1 MNTTQPT
8 THVFDHLGPAPYR
21 FQGVTQNL
29 FTIAGCPEASKP
41 GGTCDHCGTGIL
53 WEFHLIAADGRAFA
67 VGSSC
72 ILKSGD
78 AGLRHAV
85 TDHQRAQRR
94 RRNRLSWE
102 AARRALAT
110 PPSASVAELIR
121 MTTIELH
128 AAERAVADAERAVA
142 LAAKL
147 EGLADVLRALDTEAD
162 AIGGLYESFPASL
175 ARQLRAEGSLSPR
188 QADCA
193 LRLLYGRRSARNAD
207 ALAATFQ
214 QVTTR
219 LTPA

>member
-1 MNTTQPT
+1 MNTTLT
-8 THVFDHLGPAPYR
+8 THVFAHLGPAPYA

-53 WEFHLIAADGRAFA
+53 WEFHLIAADGRAFK

-72 ILKSGD
+72 IAKSGD
-78 AGLRHAV
+78 AGLRRCV

-102 AARRALAT
+102 AAQRAQAAL
-110 PPSASVAELIR
+110 PPSASVEKLIR
-121 MTTIELH
+121 MTTAELQ
-128 AAERAVADAERAVA
+128 AAARAVA
-142 LAAKL
+142 LTAKL

-207 ALAATFQ
+207 ARAATFQ

-219 LTPA
+219 L

>member
-1 MNTTQPT
+1 MTATPA
-8 THVFDHLGPAPYR
+8 THVFAHLGPAPYR

-29 FTIAGCPEASKP
+29 FTVAGCPEASKP

-53 WEFHLIAADGRAFA
+53 WEFHLTAADGRAFK

-85 TDHQRAQRR
+85 TDHQRAQRAR
-94 RRNRLSWE
+94 REATRRAAQAARPKSAAAAAWE
-102 AARRALAT
+102 AAQCAACDARQDALA
-110 PPSASVAELIR
+110 A
-121 MTTIELH
+121 
-128 AAERAVADAERAVA
+128 RAVA

-147 EGLADVLRALDTEAD
+147 SGLEDVLRALDTEAD
-162 AIGGLYESFPASL
+162 ALGGVYESFPASL

-207 ALAATFQ
+207 ALNATFQ
-214 QVTTR
+214 QVTTP
-219 LTPA
+219 L

>member
-1 MNTTQPT
+1 MTAIPT
-8 THVFDHLGPAPYR
+8 THVFAHLGPAPYR

-53 WEFHLIAADGRAFA
+53 WEFHLVAADGRAFK

-102 AARRALAT
+102 AARRAQAAR
-110 PPSASVAELIR
+110 PKSVAAVAYEAR
-121 MTTIELH
+121 Q
-128 AAERAVADAERAVA
+128 AAQQAERAVADAERAVA

-162 AIGGLYESFPASL
+162 AIGGVYESFPASL

-219 LTPA
+219 L

>member
-1 MNTTQPT
+1 M
-8 THVFDHLGPAPYR
+8 
-21 FQGVTQNL
+21 
-29 FTIAGCPEASKP
+29 
-41 GGTCDHCGTGIL
+41 
-53 WEFHLIAADGRAFA
+53 
-67 VGSSC
+67 
-72 ILKSGD
+72 
-78 AGLRHAV
+78 

-102 AARRALAT
+102 AARRAQAT

-128 AAERAVADAERAVA
+128 AAERAVA

-162 AIGGLYESFPASL
+162 AAGGLYESFPASL

-219 LTPA
+219 LL

>member
-1 MNTTQPT
+1 M
-8 THVFDHLGPAPYR
+8 
-21 FQGVTQNL
+21 
-29 FTIAGCPEASKP
+29 
-41 GGTCDHCGTGIL
+41 
-53 WEFHLIAADGRAFA
+53 
-67 VGSSC
+67 
-72 ILKSGD
+72 
-78 AGLRHAV
+78 

-102 AARRALAT
+102 AARRAQAT

-128 AAERAVADAERAVA
+128 AAERAVADAARAVA

-219 LTPA
+219 L

>member
-1 MNTTQPT
+1 MTAIPT
-8 THVFDHLGPAPYR
+8 THVFAHLGPAPYR

-53 WEFHLIAADGRAFA
+53 WEFHFVAADGRAFT

-85 TDHQRAQRR
+85 TDHQRAQRAATR
-94 RRNRLSWE
+94 RAAQ
-102 AARRALAT
+102 AAR
-110 PPSASVAELIR
+110 PKSVAAVAYEAR
-121 MTTIELH
+121 Q
-128 AAERAVADAERAVA
+128 AAQQAERAVADAERAVA

-162 AIGGLYESFPASL
+162 AAGGLYESFPASL

-207 ALAATFQ
+207 ALNATFQ

-219 LTPA
+219 L

>member
-1 MNTTQPT
+1 MTTTPT

-53 WEFHLIAADGRAFA
+53 WEFHLVAADGRAFK

-85 TDHQRAQRR
+85 TDHQRAQRER
-94 RRNRLSWE
+94 RAVTRRAAQAARPNSAAAAAWE
-102 AARRALAT
+102 AAQCAACDARQDALA
-110 PPSASVAELIR
+110 A
-121 MTTIELH
+121 
-128 AAERAVADAERAVA
+128 RAVA

-162 AIGGLYESFPASL
+162 AIGGVYESFPASL

-193 LRLLYGRRSARNAD
+193 LRLVYGRRSARNAD
-207 ALAATFQ
+207 ALNATFQ

-219 LTPA
+219 L